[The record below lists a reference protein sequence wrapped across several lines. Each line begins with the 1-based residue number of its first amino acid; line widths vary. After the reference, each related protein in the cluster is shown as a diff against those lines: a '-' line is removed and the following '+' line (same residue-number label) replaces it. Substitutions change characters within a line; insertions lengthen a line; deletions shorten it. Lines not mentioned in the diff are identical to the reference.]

1 MDPFGKNEGYC
12 IDCRMTVFHIFG
24 GSVFLMSLKN
34 KFGGDDFFRHEI
46 RLHDHQRPSPVQLVF
61 RRESGGHIV
70 CPPEPLQ
77 WHHSVIDR

>member
-1 MDPFGKNEGYC
+1 
-12 IDCRMTVFHIFG
+12 
-24 GSVFLMSLKN
+24 
-34 KFGGDDFFRHEI
+34 
-46 RLHDHQRPSPVQLVF
+46 VQLVF